1 MSKASNNI
9 KEDLKKNK
17 PNKLAPI
24 INTIISGIFIIVVII
39 IKCLSNDLSWGL
51 FIGFLIVLILFPIA
65 SWFNSYFSKKQKTKM
80 LYSLE
85 KETELIVEF
94 LQHRKNFKAFE
105 ENEKIKVSAE
115 TEICS
120 TIPTYNYNQEKSSL
134 GFPDSNYALMTIG
147 IGFAGV
153 EIDPSTKE
161 IINIKGL
168 LPRSIWLKK
177 NLKTPVNVQKAK
189 IKITTEGVEI
199 RNKTLIQINKQ
210 ADTYY
215 NAKTGWI
222 CIGEVKQYPID
233 KVYEIVENSYIVLRD
248 NKIISIWIYVGTNLS
263 LY

>member
-1 MSKASNNI
+1 MSNASNNI

-39 IKCLSNDLSWGL
+39 IKCLSSDLTWGL

-65 SWFNSYFSKKQKTKM
+65 SWYNSYFAKKQKTKM
-80 LYSLE
+80 LYSYE

-94 LQHRKNFKAFE
+94 LQHRKSFKTFE
-105 ENEKIKVSAE
+105 ESDKIKVKVESNP
-115 TEICS
+115 IDS
-120 TIPTYNYNQEKSSL
+120 LPTFNYNQDKSSL
-134 GFPDSNYALMTIG
+134 GFPDSDYALMTIG
-147 IGFAGV
+147 IGFAGL
-153 EIDPSTKE
+153 EINPNTQE
-161 IINIKGL
+161 IVGLKGL

-177 NLKTPVNVQKAK
+177 KIKTPTNAIKAK
-189 IKITTEGVEI
+189 IKVLTTGVEI

-215 NAKTGWI
+215 NASTGWI

-233 KVYEIVENSYIVLRD
+233 EVLEVVENAYLIVRD
-248 NKIISIWIYVGTNLS
+248 NVIVSMWVYVGTNLS